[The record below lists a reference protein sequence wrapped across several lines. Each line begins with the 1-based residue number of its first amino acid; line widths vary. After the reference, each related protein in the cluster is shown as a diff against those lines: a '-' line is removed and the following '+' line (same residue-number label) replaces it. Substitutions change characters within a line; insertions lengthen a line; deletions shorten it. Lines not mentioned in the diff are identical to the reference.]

1 MFENLLGKENKHM
14 QKNYG
19 YIPLYLNKIIER
31 ALNDGEDFSA
41 DTSHS
46 ITLNDEEKNVI
57 HRSIHSV
64 KGILL
69 IWDKDSKIVLSHTS
83 SGSTTTTDGLELSP
97 FKLFFQSELA
107 GQSLEIVRTG
117 GASIS
122 LTIYDINTIQGS
134 FKVL

>member
-1 MFENLLGKENKHM
+1 MP
-14 QKNYG
+14 KNYG
-19 YIPLYLNKIIER
+19 YIPLYFNKIIER
-31 ALNDGEDFSA
+31 ALNDGEDFSE
-41 DTSHS
+41 DKLHS

-57 HRSIHSV
+57 QRSIHSV

-83 SGSTTTTDGLELSP
+83 SGSVVTTDGLELSP
-97 FKLFFQSELA
+97 FKLLFQNILA
-107 GQSLEIVRTG
+107 GQSIEIARTG

-122 LTIYDINTIQGS
+122 LTIYDVNTIEGS